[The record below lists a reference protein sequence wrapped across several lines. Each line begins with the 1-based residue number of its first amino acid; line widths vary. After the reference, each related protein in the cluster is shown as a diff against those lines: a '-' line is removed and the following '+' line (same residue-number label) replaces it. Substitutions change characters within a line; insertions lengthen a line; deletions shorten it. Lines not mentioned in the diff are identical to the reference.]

1 MRALTMDEVGVVGGG
16 REDQIRTYGGDGRI
30 TDVAIIGYRTPAGQL
45 TYAPT
50 NNYSTPSFNSPS
62 LMYGS
67 FDSMNWCG
75 PVNGGFASQDAQLQC
90 YADWYNAGCPAIQG
104 QTQALETVT
113 VTASR
118 AVSFDNNPFTNIQ
131 KAIEFCRNN
140 TDPNTVIV
148 QDASQLHVVQDSP
161 FNAKGIAQAHV
172 SYTDPLWDVYG
183 NITLV
188 KKSDG
193 SVGILNDTFDFD
205 MKPLTLGTAL
215 RNALTAIGAA
225 AATDFGNHVCTP
237 FNIEF
242 QGSPIIVSGPK
253 P

>member
-1 MRALTMDEVGVVGGG
+1 
-16 REDQIRTYGGDGRI
+16 
-30 TDVAIIGYRTPAGQL
+30 
-45 TYAPT
+45 
-50 NNYSTPSFNSPS
+50 
-62 LMYGS
+62 
-67 FDSMNWCG
+67 
-75 PVNGGFASQDAQLQC
+75 
-90 YADWYNAGCPAIQG
+90 
-104 QTQALETVT
+104 
-113 VTASR
+113 
-118 AVSFDNNPFTNIQ
+118 VSFDNNPLTNLQ

-225 AATDFGNHVCTP
+225 VATDFGKNVCTP